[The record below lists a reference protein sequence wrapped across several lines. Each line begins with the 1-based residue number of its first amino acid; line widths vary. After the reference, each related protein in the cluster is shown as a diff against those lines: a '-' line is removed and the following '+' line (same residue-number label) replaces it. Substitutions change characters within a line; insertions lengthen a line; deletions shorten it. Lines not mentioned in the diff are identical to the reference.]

1 MQDRDETAGRPEEG
15 GLTTERLAHPGA
27 DERSTAVYPG
37 EATGDRN
44 VGTGTGTGVGEGAR
58 EDVGEYGG
66 EERWGPD
73 AGGPMTDDLRGG
85 DRAGADASDGASG
98 TAVGTGNGTG
108 TAGDSGNEPLLAGH
122 DAEDFRRRWSEI
134 QGRFVDDPQDAVR
147 SADTLVAEVMQT
159 LAATFASHKED
170 LEGQWSKG
178 EEVVT
183 EDLRIALQRYRS
195 FFNRLLTT

>member
-1 MQDRDETAGRPEEG
+1 MQDRDETVGRPDEG
-15 GLTTERLAHPGA
+15 GLTTESLAHPGG
-27 DERSTAVYPG
+27 DERNTAVYPG

-44 VGTGTGTGVGEGAR
+44 EDAGVR
-58 EDVGEYGG
+58 EDYAG
-66 EERWGPD
+66 EEPGQDTGED
-73 AGGPMTDDLRGG
+73 ADAQGAAPDDLRQ
-85 DRAGADASDGASG
+85 DDTTATAADTTAAGT
-98 TAVGTGNGTG
+98 TAAGNRNGTG
-108 TAGDSGNEPLLAGH
+108 TEGDTGNEPLLAGP
-122 DAEDFRRRWSEI
+122 DAEEFRRRWGEI
-134 QGRFVDDPQDAVR
+134 QGRFVDDPQEAVR

-159 LAATFASHKED
+159 LAGTFASHKEE